1 MDRHKI
7 LIVDDSEAII
17 MCLSILIKRLG
28 FEALQAV
35 NGTDGIRIA
44 RAEKPTMIILDIRMP
59 DMDGV
64 EVLKALKADRETA
77 EIPVVMYSVEGDAK
91 RAECED
97 HGCSDYLMKPA
108 TLKEVNDIIQKYCA
122 TSPKKRRESL
132 RTSFNKTVQV
142 TYQDSVATL
151 FAQNISEGG
160 IYLST
165 LSPLP
170 TGSAVKLA
178 IPLEGNRT
186 VHVDGVVIYTID
198 TGTEASG
205 LEPGM
210 AVRYRNLTDDDE
222 ELISQTVKTFL
233 AGDLIA
239 SQKQAVILETKV
251 ATRTRELQEA
261 NQRLRDLDNIK
272 DLFIASMSHELRSP
286 LTAVI
291 GFTGLLLNG
300 SSGPVTEEQ
309 VKHLELVKQNSEHVL
324 ALINDIIDVSKIGAG
339 NMNIAI
345 EAFDAVAFLGEIADS
360 FRPEFNEQDLPLDI
374 DCSTNP
380 TIASDR
386 RRVRQIIVNL
396 VSNSLKYSNGGRVV
410 LKATCGEDAVTVS
423 VLDSGPGIAPEDHE
437 KIFQPFSR
445 LKVRGGARKP
455 GTGLG
460 LFVSQ
465 KIAGLLGGR
474 ISVASAPGKGSIF
487 TLILPREAAIVQDE
501 TATEDRDRE

>member
-1 MDRHKI
+1 MGRHKI
-7 LIVDDSEAII
+7 LVVDDAEAII

-28 FEALQAV
+28 FEALQAS
-35 NGTDGIRIA
+35 NGTDAIRIA
-44 RAEKPTMIILDIRMP
+44 RAEMPTMIILDIRMP
-59 DMDGV
+59 DMDGAA
-64 EVLKALKADRETA
+64 VLKALKADSTTA
-77 EIPVVMYSVEGDAK
+77 GIPVVMYSVEGDSK
-91 RAECED
+91 RAECEAL
-97 HGCSDYLMKPA
+97 GCSDYLMKPA
-108 TLKEVNDIIQKYCA
+108 TLKEVNGIIQKYCA
-122 TSPKKRRESL
+122 TSPQKRRESL

-142 TYQDSVATL
+142 TYQESVATL

-178 IPLEGNRT
+178 IPLEGDRT

-210 AVRYRNLTDDDE
+210 AVRYNNLAADDE
-222 ELISQTVKTFL
+222 ELISQEVKTLL

-251 ATRTRELQEA
+251 AARTRELQEA
-261 NQRLRDLDNIK
+261 NQRLRDLDTIK
-272 DLFIASMSHELRSP
+272 DIFIASMSHELRSP

-291 GFTGLLLNG
+291 GFTGLLING

-309 VKHLELVKQNSEHVL
+309 AKHLELVKQNSEQVL
-324 ALINDIIDVSKIGAG
+324 ALINDIIDVSMIGAG
-339 NMNIAI
+339 SMKLSI
-345 EAFDAVAFLGEIADS
+345 EAFNAVDLLGEIADS
-360 FRPEFNEQDLPLDI
+360 FQPEFDKQGLPIDI

-380 TIASDR
+380 TAESDR

-396 VSNSLKYSNGGRVV
+396 VSNALKYSDGGRVV
-410 LKATCGEDAVTVS
+410 LMATCSEEAVTVA
-423 VLDSGPGIAPEDHE
+423 VRDSGPGIAPEDHE
-437 KIFQPFSR
+437 KLFQPFSR
-445 LKVRGGARKP
+445 LKVPKGTQKP

-465 KIAGLLGGR
+465 KIAGLLGGS
-474 ISVASAPGKGSIF
+474 ISVASTPGEGSTF
-487 TLILPREAAIVQDE
+487 TLTLPRKATIAQDEAAPK
-501 TATEDRDRE
+501 DRA